1 MRSSPDIRAVSRWF
15 SGASLGVRF
24 RNIDGRT
31 QQESIEGGLEYSDL
45 SPLTK
50 MDAQRQS
57 QTG

>member
-1 MRSSPDIRAVSRWF
+1 MRAVSRWF

-31 QQESIEGGLEYSDL
+31 QQELIKGGLEYSDL

-50 MDAQRQS
+50 VDAQRQS
-57 QTG
+57 QMG